1 MGRMLTAVD
10 DDFQVEL
17 SWDSVGN
24 LLQDRQGYTAVGS
37 ERWQAVNTAYTD
49 AGSMSAIAY
58 PSTFQVSHTRDVI
71 YRMTA
76 MVDASGPTNIATFT
90 WQGASRLATTSN
102 QNGTGTDYVYDGFR
116 NIASIDHT
124 LSGGGSLHKFEY
136 AYDKVH
142 NRRMEKN
149 TFSTTW
155 ITTLPAAVQTFL
167 GGRNGKG
174 DVYAYDMAYRLVDAR
189 YDVTNPLTEV
199 QNPGTQAFVTNIAYT
214 IDGLGNRSQVA
225 TTPPTPPTQ
234 VLYANDVVNQYTTV
248 GGQARSH
255 DNNGNLSDDGTYK
268 FGYDFENRLVEL
280 RNSTTSALIASYRYD
295 ALGRRVEKSVVGGA
309 TTRYVLDGVQ
319 VVEEFDGSNVWQ
331 ARYVY
336 EDGIDQPRCMDRADI
351 ADVNGNSNTTE
362 VLRFHYHQQALGSVT
377 ELTQPSGAVVEWV
390 TYDVYGLP
398 TIRNQVGTTVT
409 QSAVG
414 NPWLYT
420 GREYDPESGLYFYR
434 ARTYDP
440 GTGRFLQRDPLGYV
454 DGLSAHEYVSST
466 PARLTD
472 PHGLRGELKEAE
484 RDLNLAKRDLLKGM
498 LKFNQAMM
506 NVVSLQ
512 NQMSQ
517 LHIDFWAALSRWLEW
532 RKYRHC
538 VGAGVAKAFMD
549 KLADLLSQIE
559 ALQGALDT
567 AVAEANAI
575 GEELK
580 ILVGA
585 FKAAAEAYLAVL
597 QRDLA
602 DDTGQLRRIQDILDN
617 WTDYVIN
624 DIQRALDGKT
634 HYAIGDGAVGKAG
647 ADVVGKGTD
656 LAIGVGLGLAGKA
669 LQALQGT
676 VTVTRWGRSLLHSGD
691 WVVVGGKSP
700 WNYLLS
706 FKWIGK
712 NPAGYGSG
720 STYQVVRSKLK
731 SAGNFLHDLLGHRR
745 IK

>member
-1 MGRMLTAVD
+1 M
-10 DDFQVEL
+10 
-17 SWDSVGN
+17 VG
-24 LLQDRQGYTAVGS
+24 
-37 ERWQAVNTAYTD
+37 
-49 AGSMSAIAY
+49 Y

-76 MVDASGPTNIATFT
+76 MVDVSGPTNIATFT

-102 QNGTGTDYVYDGFR
+102 LNGTGTTYSYDGFR
-116 NIASIDHT
+116 NVASIDHT
-124 LSGGGSLHKFEY
+124 LVGGGSLHKFEY

-149 TFSTTW
+149 TFSAAW
-155 ITTLPAAVQTFL
+155 MATLPAAVQTFL
-167 GGRNGKG
+167 GGRNNKG

-199 QNPGTQAFVTNIAYT
+199 QNPGTQPFVTNIAYT

-248 GGQARSH
+248 GGTTRTH

-295 ALGRRVEKSVVGGA
+295 ALGRRVEKAINGGA

-398 TIRNQVGTTVT
+398 TIRSQIGTAIA

-420 GREYDPESGLYFYR
+420 GREYDAESGLYFYR

-440 GTGRFLQRDPLGYV
+440 GTGRFFQRDPLGFA
-454 DGLSAHEYVSST
+454 DGLSLHEYARSSPSSRVDPLGLESDLQEKVDAAQREVDNLEDGVDDLNEDIDDEETEVIVSEGISAVAVWFG
-466 PARLTD
+466 PAGWITAGLAQGDAIRCALRINRLQSR
-472 PHGLRGELKEAE
+472 LKRELEKLEEAE
-484 RDLNLAKRDLLKGM
+484 ERLQEAQNDLDK
-498 LKFNQAMM
+498 KFM
-506 NVVSLQ
+506 
-512 NQMSQ
+512 
-517 LHIDFWAALSRWLEW
+517 
-532 RKYRHC
+532 
-538 VGAGVAKAFMD
+538 
-549 KLADLLSQIE
+549 
-559 ALQGALDT
+559 
-567 AVAEANAI
+567 AE
-575 GEELK
+575 
-580 ILVGA
+580 
-585 FKAAAEAYLAVL
+585 
-597 QRDLA
+597 
-602 DDTGQLRRIQDILDN
+602 DN
-617 WTDYVIN
+617 E
-624 DIQRALDGKT
+624 KT
-634 HYAIGDGAVGKAG
+634 
-647 ADVVGKGTD
+647 
-656 LAIGVGLGLAGKA
+656 
-669 LQALQGT
+669 
-676 VTVTRWGRSLLHSGD
+676 R
-691 WVVVGGKSP
+691 
-700 WNYLLS
+700 
-706 FKWIGK
+706 
-712 NPAGYGSG
+712 
-720 STYQVVRSKLK
+720 STYGGTR
-731 SAGNFLHDLLGHRR
+731 
-745 IK
+745 